1 MMNYTD
7 IEKSQIE
14 ALKKIKADLK
24 NGIIGWHDRGQALFP
39 FNPVSNVSYTGVN
52 RFLLY
57 NELDASKYEKSYW
70 CTLKQAQKA
79 GWKLKPDEK
88 SVTLARVNNLDDKK
102 AQQDYVTFDVYNVSQ
117 FNNVKLNEPS
127 YSDKQLIEIGSYF
140 KSETISPEKYE
151 DKKEYVRACIH
162 EAVSKVIAN
171 TQSMRFDMAES
182 FVCNSF
188 GIGTSNQQ
196 VNIDEWNKKIDSV
209 NDYLINSIDSAE
221 VAYRKVIG
229 EYNKNKIYDEVA
241 ENMEKFYV
249 LLDQPSM
256 THEKI
261 LSILKNENDRKN
273 MVKELTSL
281 YVNLKNRN
289 NVRDLIF
296 IGRTVSSISKTD
308 KSKDAYV
315 YTMEKE
321 ILYLEKNSRVDFG
334 KNFETHPYVLANSI
348 SNAASDILKMK
359 SEDIFDK
366 LKSEDGRSEIINLL
380 KDNYSKQLSKGVSSV
395 DELKLI
401 NGIMKDVIVL
411 EYPNLVKQKKQQRSD
426 SKSYKQ
432 KENTQQKKTNSR
444 RNSRKR

>member
-1 MMNYTD
+1 MNYTD

-117 FNNVKLNEPS
+117 FNNVNNNVKLNEPS

-221 VAYRKVIG
+221 LAYRKVIG

-256 THEKI
+256 THDKI

-321 ILYLEKNSRVDFG
+321 ILY
-334 KNFETHPYVLANSI
+334 PYVLANSI

-432 KENTQQKKTNSR
+432 KENTQQKKTDSR